1 MKRFRPNLS
10 KYFILIFTIII
21 FIYLINLFIE
31 KTTKN
36 EFNQNIK
43 LGGSF
48 VLVDSKNKV
57 FSSKDLKKKKIVY
70 FGYTFCPDVCPLDL
84 TKLSNIYDQNTNLND
99 TIQPIF
105 ISLDPERDKANIL
118 DSYLEN
124 FNSNI
129 IGLTGDIKQ
138 IDEVIK
144 KYRIYKN
151 KVSSSDDD
159 NYYTIDH
166 TSLFYLIDKDDNYI
180 THFGRNHFVNEFTE
194 LISDIKND

>member
-1 MKRFRPNLS
+1 MKRFRPNIS

-21 FIYLINLFIE
+21 FIYLINLFTL

-36 EFNQNIK
+36 KFNQNIDI
-43 LGGSF
+43 GGSF
-48 VLVDSKNKV
+48 VLVDSKNKI
-57 FSSKDLKKKKIVY
+57 FSSTDLKKKKIVY

-84 TKLSNIYDQNTNLND
+84 SKLSNIYDQHANLHSA
-99 TIQPIF
+99 IQPIF

-129 IGLTGDIKQ
+129 IGLTGDTKQ
-138 IDEVIK
+138 IDNVIK

-151 KVSSSDDD
+151 KVSSYDDD

-180 THFGRNHFVNEFTE
+180 THFGRNHFADEFTE

>member
-1 MKRFRPNLS
+1 M
-10 KYFILIFTIII
+10 
-21 FIYLINLFIE
+21 
-31 KTTKN
+31 
-36 EFNQNIK
+36 
-43 LGGSF
+43 
-48 VLVDSKNKV
+48 D
-57 FSSKDLKKKKIVY
+57 
-70 FGYTFCPDVCPLDL
+70 
-84 TKLSNIYDQNTNLND
+84 D

-118 DSYLEN
+118 KSYLEN

-166 TSLFYLIDKDDNYI
+166 TSLFYLIDKDDSYI

-194 LISDIKND
+194 LILDIKND

>member
-36 EFNQNIK
+36 EFNQNIE

-84 TKLSNIYDQNTNLND
+84 TKLSNIYDQHTNLDD

-105 ISLDPERDKANIL
+105 ISLDPKRDKANIL
-118 DSYLEN
+118 ESYLEN

-151 KVSSSDDD
+151 EVSSSDDD

-166 TSLFYLIDKDDNYI
+166 TSLFYLIDKDDSYI
-180 THFGRNHFVNEFTE
+180 THFGRNHFVSEFTE
-194 LISDIKND
+194 LILDIKND